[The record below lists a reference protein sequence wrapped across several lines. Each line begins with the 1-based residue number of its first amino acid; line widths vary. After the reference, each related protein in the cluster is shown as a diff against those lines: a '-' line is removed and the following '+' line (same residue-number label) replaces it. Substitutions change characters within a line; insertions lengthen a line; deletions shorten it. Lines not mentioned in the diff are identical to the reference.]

1 MTQQYIGVTLPLQR
15 GNTGYFAQ
23 SSSTL
28 EQIKSNYRNLILT
41 KKGERLMQP
50 EFGCDIHS
58 MLFENIT
65 DDMLETVRFAIV
77 SATERWMPF
86 LEVRELDVVSLKE
99 EPNKIDITVSYRFRN
114 NPNVTDSITV
124 SV

>member
-65 DDMLETVRFAIV
+65 EDMLETVRFAII